1 MGQFLENGEFSLV
14 DVVALKVYKGKMRS
28 GLSLEKVFLGMLGFI
43 PLAILGW
50 LFRCP
55 SIWLMLLTSLAIIP
69 LSKYIGQATESLAS
83 YLGPALGG
91 ILNVTFGNATELI
104 IGILALRHG
113 LTEVVKASITGSILG
128 NLLLVTGS
136 AIFLAGWK
144 YKKLQFNKTA
154 ALASASTLLLAVVSL
169 AVPAFFYSTAPGIGR
184 WVTEELSVAV
194 AILILVAYLGNLFFM
209 LRTHKH
215 LYGEAG
221 KEESPSWNWQVSAFI
236 LLASTVAVSF
246 LSEVLVTTIEPV
258 VHSLG
263 WTELFIGVIFI
274 AIIGNAAEHT
284 TAITMAIK
292 NKMDLALQ
300 ITLGS
305 ATQIAMLVAP
315 VLVLASLLFERQLGL
330 VFRPFELV
338 TITLAVLV
346 TNLIV
351 EDGEAHWFEGLQLLI
366 AYGIMAVA
374 FFLHP

>member
-1 MGQFLENGEFSLV
+1 
-14 DVVALKVYKGKMRS
+14 MRRR
-28 GLSLEKVFLGMLGFI
+28 LSIEKIFLGMLGFI

-50 LFRCP
+50 LFHCP
-55 SIWLMLLTSLAIIP
+55 SIWLMFLASLAIIP
-69 LSKYIGQATESLAS
+69 LSKYIGQATESLAT

-169 AVPAFFYSTAPGIGR
+169 AVPAFFYSTAPGIDR

-209 LRTHKH
+209 LWTHKH

-236 LLASTVAVSF
+236 LLASTVGVSF
-246 LSEVLVTTIEPV
+246 LSEILVTTIEPV

-315 VLVLASLLFERQLGL
+315 VLVLASFLFEKQLGL